1 MWFQATYSQCL
12 YSGGLSDNPTI
23 GFHLLKQAHV
33 LGSKGKPS
41 KFRDTFIFRRSPRLI
56 LPSRTSYSIEAKE
69 RDYED
74 NSTWLRNYG

>member
-33 LGSKGKPS
+33 LGHLVKAGHRERGIMD
-41 KFRDTFIFRRSPRLI
+41 FVFVI
-56 LPSRTSYSIEAKE
+56 LVAPL
-69 RDYED
+69 
-74 NSTWLRNYG
+74 N